1 MNTGEIE
8 VCFVRRNRL
17 CELAFGWN
25 RLGAKQ
31 QVGGRETATV
41 SASEQRVL
49 RVSGS
54 VYGRLTNCNEK

>member
-8 VCFVRRNRL
+8 VCFVRRKRL

-31 QVGGRETATV
+31 QVGGR
-41 SASEQRVL
+41 
-49 RVSGS
+49 
-54 VYGRLTNCNEK
+54 